1 MCKKVNFSIS
11 QNVDD
16 YLSHT
21 KTESGLSKSQIL
33 TLLVTKYG
41 DKLAKDLS
49 KYSQKE
55 ETVKRSISL
64 CM

>member
-16 YLSHT
+16 YLTHT
-21 KTESGLSKSQIL
+21 KTKSGLSKSQIL

-41 DKLAKDLS
+41 DKLARDLS

-55 ETVKRSISL
+55 ETVKNSVSS

>member
-16 YLSHT
+16 YLSHM
-21 KTESGLSKSQIL
+21 KTENGLSKSQIL

-41 DKLAKDLS
+41 DKLARDLS

-55 ETVKRSISL
+55 ETVKNSVSS